1 MMTLSNF
8 ENFVPPHIWMRGEEY
23 FESGAVTELEET
35 EPGEWMAQ
43 VEGTKNYEV
52 EVSIE
57 GKEIVYWDCDCPYD
71 GDICKHI
78 VAVILAIR
86 ENKSKEKRFL
96 SAKEVKIMEKQKKI
110 SKNTNVKD
118 ILSFVS
124 PKQLSNFILEY
135 ASGHPECKQALI
147 EKFLPARNTTNKTS
161 LDYRIEIQQ
170 CFNAPYRETENSYG
184 RYHGPETDW
193 NKVSCYLDGYLKKAE
208 LLCERHNFA
217 DAASIALQILQSI
230 GENYIEQELL
240 YHDGMAIINF
250 CDSSGKIL
258 MNIIKHSDASATL
271 KKEIL
276 KEVRLIEK
284 LSAYREYDIYDI
296 EQLLELITLETQ
308 TKEEALSYV
317 NQLIEERKDSWEL
330 YKLIERKVDILRAL
344 HREEEAQAT
353 IKFYLYLPEIR
364 KQEVERYIENQQ
376 YDEAIKTLNE
386 GIQIAQKKGELGTIK
401 EWLEYK
407 LSIYEQTENIPD
419 LIDACKELFILEN
432 GDLTYY
438 RKLKKYVAKEKWKTF
453 LNAMMKQTKFIKYYL
468 GGQCNEADIYAEEED
483 YESLLNLLSDTSH
496 RSIEALLHYA
506 HYLTEIYS
514 DEILQLLHENICKY
528 AEENVGRN
536 HYEYI
541 ARILKETKKLKGGKA
556 LVQEIVEEFRVTYK
570 RRPSMMEV
578 LRNF

>member
-35 EPGEWMAQ
+35 ELGEWIAQ
-43 VEGTKNYEV
+43 VEGTKDYEV

-71 GDICKHI
+71 GDICKHV

-96 SAKEVKIMEKQKKI
+96 SAKEVKIMEKQKKM
-110 SKNTNVKD
+110 SKDTNVKD

-147 EKFLPARNTTNKTS
+147 EKFLPERNTTNKTS
-161 LDYRIEIQQ
+161 LDYRTEIQQ
-170 CFNAPYRETENSYG
+170 CFNVPYRETEDRYG

-258 MNIIKHSDASATL
+258 MNIIKHSDVSATL

-407 LSIYEQTENIPD
+407 LSIYEQTENIPC

-432 GDLTYY
+432 GDLAYY

-506 HYLTEIYS
+506 HHLTEIYS
-514 DEILQLLHENICKY
+514 DEILQLLHKSICKY

-541 ARILKETKKLKGGKA
+541 VRILKETKKLKGGKA

>member
-1 MMTLSNF
+1 M
-8 ENFVPPHIWMRGEEY
+8 
-23 FESGAVTELEET
+23 
-35 EPGEWMAQ
+35 
-43 VEGTKNYEV
+43 
-52 EVSIE
+52 
-57 GKEIVYWDCDCPYD
+57 
-71 GDICKHI
+71 
-78 VAVILAIR
+78 
-86 ENKSKEKRFL
+86 
-96 SAKEVKIMEKQKKI
+96 
-110 SKNTNVKD
+110 
-118 ILSFVS
+118 
-124 PKQLSNFILEY
+124 
-135 ASGHPECKQALI
+135 
-147 EKFLPARNTTNKTS
+147 
-161 LDYRIEIQQ
+161 
-170 CFNAPYRETENSYG
+170 
-184 RYHGPETDW
+184 
-193 NKVSCYLDGYLKKAE
+193 
-208 LLCERHNFA
+208 
-217 DAASIALQILQSI
+217 
-230 GENYIEQELL
+230 
-240 YHDGMAIINF
+240 
-250 CDSSGKIL
+250 
-258 MNIIKHSDASATL
+258 
-271 KKEIL
+271 
-276 KEVRLIEK
+276 
-284 LSAYREYDIYDI
+284 
-296 EQLLELITLETQ
+296 
-308 TKEEALSYV
+308 

-376 YDEAIKTLNE
+376 YDETIKTLNE

-432 GDLTYY
+432 GDLAYY

-506 HYLTEIYS
+506 HHLTEIYS
-514 DEILQLLHENICKY
+514 DEILLLLHKSICKY

>member
-1 MMTLSNF
+1 M
-8 ENFVPPHIWMRGEEY
+8 
-23 FESGAVTELEET
+23 
-35 EPGEWMAQ
+35 
-43 VEGTKNYEV
+43 
-52 EVSIE
+52 
-57 GKEIVYWDCDCPYD
+57 
-71 GDICKHI
+71 
-78 VAVILAIR
+78 
-86 ENKSKEKRFL
+86 
-96 SAKEVKIMEKQKKI
+96 
-110 SKNTNVKD
+110 
-118 ILSFVS
+118 
-124 PKQLSNFILEY
+124 
-135 ASGHPECKQALI
+135 
-147 EKFLPARNTTNKTS
+147 
-161 LDYRIEIQQ
+161 
-170 CFNAPYRETENSYG
+170 
-184 RYHGPETDW
+184 
-193 NKVSCYLDGYLKKAE
+193 SCYLDGYLKKAE

-376 YDEAIKTLNE
+376 YDETIKTLNE

-432 GDLTYY
+432 GDLAYY

-506 HYLTEIYS
+506 HHLTEIYS
-514 DEILQLLHENICKY
+514 DEILLLLHKSICKY

>member
-35 EPGEWMAQ
+35 ESGKWIAQ
-43 VEGTKNYEV
+43 VEGTKDYEV

-86 ENKSKEKRFL
+86 ENKSKEKRFP

-110 SKNTNVKD
+110 SKDTNVKD

-147 EKFLPARNTTNKTS
+147 EKFLPAQNTTNKTS
-161 LDYRIEIQQ
+161 LDYRTEIQQ
-170 CFNAPYRETENSYG
+170 CFNAPYRETENRYG

-432 GDLTYY
+432 GDLAYY

-506 HYLTEIYS
+506 HHLTEIYS
-514 DEILQLLHENICKY
+514 DEILQLLHKSICKY